1 MKFHKRHIMSY
12 HVELPFDSDY
22 SLTNTAATI
31 RSFVDGTTKQIEK
44 DGLKCD
50 EYDIMYFP
58 SLGLIDD
65 DKLIMW
71 LNVHDNGCGLLIVQ
85 LPVELVS
92 YYKPETIS
100 EVIENALKED

>member
-1 MKFHKRHIMSY
+1 MSY

-31 RSFVDGTTKQIEK
+31 RSFVDGTAIQIKK

-50 EYDIMYFP
+50 EYDIMYLP

-92 YYKPETIS
+92 LYRLKTIS
-100 EVIENALKED
+100 EVIENALKEE